1 MLYPAPMGTPPGST
15 PADHAA
21 EAPAAD
27 AGAPAGTPSSHD
39 QTVEAALAASTR
51 AEATLGALYRAIQ
64 QVTQGV
70 SGAREANDQLAQ
82 ELQRVREMLA
92 SSNEQRLVFKNQ
104 VELLELQVEEARSD
118 REFLIQEHDQFLA
131 GLLDEHEQT
140 IERLVQERDE
150 AFARVEALLRQTQE
164 TVAPVPASARRTNP
178 GLGDMTPPMPTLR
191 PTTREEH
198 DRNLE
203 KLLAERDRSRDVLR
217 RLQQQRDDAQQA
229 LAQVTR
235 ERDQYL
241 SELARHAPGRVVL
254 QRLPASPQASRRTQ
268 PAVPH
273 LATRATDP
281 VPADESDGLGDPIGD
296 RATAPPGGDLE
307 VAIALSRPS
316 PPAGLPA
323 QGVPAA
329 GPKPP
334 LKRKP
339 DPATQP
345 LGGYSLQGDDHD
357 DPGVGGSSK
366 RG

>member
-1 MLYPAPMGTPPGST
+1 MGTVPGSK
-15 PADHAA
+15 PAADAA
-21 EAPAAD
+21 EAPAGD
-27 AGAPAGTPSSHD
+27 SPVAPARTPSSHE

-70 SGAREANDQLAQ
+70 SGAREANDQLAE

-104 VELLELQVEEARSD
+104 GELLELQLEEARND

-140 IERLVQERDE
+140 IDRLVQERDE
-150 AFARVEALLRQTQE
+150 AFARVEKLLRQTQE
-164 TVAPVPASARRTNP
+164 TVAPIPASVRRTNP
-178 GLGDMTPPMPTLR
+178 GLGEMTPPMPTLR
-191 PTTREEH
+191 PATREEH

-241 SELARHAPGRVVL
+241 SELARYAPGRVLL
-254 QRLPASPQASRRTQ
+254 QRLPVSPEASRRTQ

-273 LATRATDP
+273 LATRTTDP
-281 VPADESDGLGDPIGD
+281 VPPDTSDGLGDLLGD
-296 RATAPPGGDLE
+296 RATAPPGGDLDA
-307 VAIALSRPS
+307 AIALSRPS
-316 PPAGLPA
+316 PPAGIPA
-323 QGVPAA
+323 QAA
-329 GPKPP
+329 PPLGPKPP

-357 DPGVGGSSK
+357 GSDVDGSSK